1 MRATLRL
8 MMYAFAMLVG
18 ALLVTNN
25 VFLAHGAFVTPMEWI
40 ARFLLTEE
48 GRIVASCL
56 AAVLLLSP
64 LGILLRYWQATR
76 RARDISYQTE
86 HGRISVN
93 LIAVEEALTRAIE
106 GEPEVKKAHVRVY
119 EDRVKRV
126 VMIEAV
132 MTLWEVPN
140 VTDRNRFC
148 QRLLRRRFAELM
160 PERTAVEVNLSVHRL
175 TTRGT
180 APAPAPTPSKESGR
194 KDAVR
199 ITPTPSPVPD
209 TAPGPPTS
217 TFYRDPLLDD
227 TSPLSSPATDED
239 LYLGP
244 SYPVVKDDDED
255 GTGQYTKPSTTATKP
270 EKSKQ
275 PGKSGRQR

>member
-1 MRATLRL
+1 

-25 VFLAHGAFVTPMEWI
+25 LFLARGALVTPMEWI
-40 ARFLLTEE
+40 ARFLLSSE
-48 GRIVASCL
+48 GRMVASGV

-64 LGILLRYWQATR
+64 LAIMLRYWQATR

-175 TTRGT
+175 TTRGPAQT
-180 APAPAPTPSKESGR
+180 PAPAPV

-255 GTGQYTKPSTTATKP
+255 GTGQYTKPSTTSTKA
-270 EKSKQ
+270 EKAKPS
-275 PGKSGRQR
+275 PKSGRQR

>member
-1 MRATLRL
+1 MRAPLRVL
-8 MMYAFAMLVG
+8 MYAFAMAIG
-18 ALLVTNN
+18 ALLVLNN
-25 VFLAHGAFVTPMEWI
+25 LFLARGMPVTPFQWL
-40 ARFLLTEE
+40 ATFLVTSE
-48 GRIVASCL
+48 GRMVASGL

-64 LGILLRYWQATR
+64 LAILLRYWQATR

-126 VMIEAV
+126 VIIEAV

-175 TTRGT
+175 TTRGPS
-180 APAPAPTPSKESGR
+180 APAPLPAPPLPIM
-194 KDAVR
+194 A
-199 ITPTPSPVPD
+199 PMPA
-209 TAPGPPTS
+209 TAPGPQTAS
-217 TFYRDPLLDD
+217 IYRDPLMDDD

-255 GTGQYTKPSTTATKP
+255 GTGQFTKPNPKTAAKAEAKP
-270 EKSKQ
+270 ATSKSRR
-275 PGKSGRQR
+275 G